1 MLLIITFCISFV
13 KDSICDKITKPKIR
27 NWKMCLN
34 SSMLLYNDTEYNF
47 TSYALSTDNEYFNCR
62 ENNIFFAVF
71 SVFFV
76 ITLISSVTGNTLVI
90 ACLMKFKILRQR
102 NMYFLIGSLAFSD
115 LLVTAIAPFEFLR
128 VFYPATSK
136 KKLCCLIYFAIVFT
150 VLGSVAGNFLV
161 ISAERL
167 IAVMHPLR
175 HRTIVTR
182 SRLKRV
188 IAFVWIFSVLFAL
201 LPLFGWNRSPG
212 LAYTATL
219 PYCTN
224 DAIQTKEYQ
233 ELMVGICVIILIAN
247 CCMFIPVARVAFRS
261 SNDLSKISQ
270 SGSSKRVTKL
280 LVYTFTVFACCWIP
294 FLGFT
299 LTFIVFE
306 GPICFRQWT
315 IHVGLFHAALDWII
329 YGLGNRTFR
338 KAFRHL
344 ILCHRKGR
352 FILER

>member
-1 MLLIITFCISFV
+1 
-13 KDSICDKITKPKIR
+13 
-27 NWKMCLN
+27 MCLN
-34 SSMLLYNDTEYNF
+34 GSSLLYNDTQYNF
-47 TSYALSTDNEYFNCR
+47 TSYALSTDNGYFNCR

-102 NMYFLIGSLAFSD
+102 HMYFLIGSLAFSD
-115 LLVTAIAPFEFLR
+115 MLVTAIAPFEFLR
-128 VFYPATSK
+128 VFYPTTFK

-175 HRTIVTR
+175 YMTIVTR

-188 IAFVWIFSVLFAL
+188 ITIVWIFSVLSAL
-201 LPLFGWNRSPG
+201 LPLFGWNTSPG
-212 LAYTATL
+212 LSYTATL

-233 ELMVGICVIILIAN
+233 ELMVVIWGTIFIAN

-261 SNDLSKISQ
+261 SSDLSKISQ
-270 SGSSKRVTKL
+270 SGSSKRVTTTKL
-280 LVYTFTVFACCWIP
+280 LVYTFTVFAVCWIP
-294 FLGFT
+294 FLGLT

-306 GPICFRQWT
+306 GPKCFRQWT

-329 YGLGNRTFR
+329 YGLCDRKFR

-344 ILCHRKGR
+344 ILFHRKGR
-352 FILER
+352 FILES